1 MPHDIPVHL
10 HHKASLIILAPGAS
24 VSYYSEWSLVAF
36 SEEQSNVLC
45 YSCPS
50 CVIRLDIQ
58 IQMTFLYGRLQQL
71 CHAWYAPSQS
81 LASLLPCTVEVEPC
95 HFLMGSQ
102 AHIVLVMF
110 SLITP
115 SPSSTH
121 QSPPE
126 EPCTGSTSSL
136 QTRACGKTGSLY
148 SDGAPEAGSSGSGL
162 VYLRSFVLTFL
173 SADPGLNWELRALRG
188 NFGACDH
195 QCLENKPLLPFH
207 KVGIFFTLG
216 AKATAGGLWKLDS
229 LVDTR
234 ADAPGCRERRW
245 AGSSQS
251 QQ

>member
-1 MPHDIPVHL
+1 MVTGCFLRRAIQRLVLQLPLMRDSLGHPNPDDIPVWV
-10 HHKASLIILAPGAS
+10 LAA
-24 VSYYSEWSLVAF
+24 A
-36 SEEQSNVLC
+36 
-45 YSCPS
+45 
-50 CVIRLDIQ
+50 
-58 IQMTFLYGRLQQL
+58 
-71 CHAWYAPSQS
+71 
-81 LASLLPCTVEVEPC
+81 LPCMVCSISELGIPPTMHCGGGAMPFP
-95 HFLMGSQ
+95 HGLTSP
-102 AHIVLVMF
+102 HIVLVMF
-110 SLITP
+110 SLITH

-162 VYLRSFVLTFL
+162 VHLRSFVLTFL
-173 SADPGLNWELRALRG
+173 SADPGLNLELRALKG

-207 KVGIFFTLG
+207 KEGIFFTLG

-251 QQ
+251 QQWHIR